1 MHYLGINNVTIK
13 IRKERMLTMSR
24 DNFKDDFENRQS
36 IDSNDQFDRVNNETN
51 DEIDNF
57 NNETDQQF
65 PPRNAQRRQ
74 RRRNQ
79 SSSRNKNLTI
89 RLMIMKKVH

>member
-1 MHYLGINNVTIK
+1 
-13 IRKERMLTMSR
+13 MSR
-24 DNFKDDFENRQS
+24 DNFKDDFEKSTIDRFKRS
-36 IDSNDQFDRVNNETN
+36 IRDNETN

-79 SSSRNKNLTI
+79 SSSRNKKTI

>member
-1 MHYLGINNVTIK
+1 
-13 IRKERMLTMSR
+13 MSR
-24 DNFKDDFENRQS
+24 DNFKDDFEKSTIDRFKRS
-36 IDSNDQFDRVNNETN
+36 IRVNNETN

>member
-1 MHYLGINNVTIK
+1 
-13 IRKERMLTMSR
+13 MSR
-24 DNFKDDFENRQS
+24 DNFKD
-36 IDSNDQFDRVNNETN
+36 
-51 DEIDNF
+51 
-57 NNETDQQF
+57 ETDQQF

-79 SSSRNKNLTI
+79 SSSRNKNLMI

>member
-1 MHYLGINNVTIK
+1 
-13 IRKERMLTMSR
+13 MSR
-24 DNFKDDFENRQS
+24 DNFKDDFEKNRQS

-65 PPRNAQRRQ
+65 PPRNAQRRH

-79 SSSRNKNLTI
+79 SSSRNKKFNEQVNDYEEGSLDDRYDENIWQST
-89 RLMIMKKVH
+89 

>member
-1 MHYLGINNVTIK
+1 
-13 IRKERMLTMSR
+13 MSR
-24 DNFKDDFENRQS
+24 DNFKDDFEKNRQS

-57 NNETDQQF
+57 HQEMHKDDKEEET
-65 PPRNAQRRQ
+65 NLLVVT
-74 RRRNQ
+74 
-79 SSSRNKNLTI
+79 KNLTI